1 MRPEAEV
8 AGVFATYPQDARKRL
23 LELRQLILDT
33 AAANP
38 EVGPLTETLKWGEAA
53 YLTEQSKSGTTIRIA
68 WKASAPTS
76 YAMYVHCQTN
86 LVDTFRTRFP
96 ELHYDGN
103 RAVIFDVDSPLAE
116 DAVAACISMALTYHL
131 DKRATRRRA

>member
-8 AGVFATYPQDARKRL
+8 ARVFATYPDDARQRL
-23 LELRQLILDT
+23 LQLRQLIFNT
-33 AAANP
+33 AAAHP
-38 EVGPLTETLKWGEAA
+38 DVGPLTETLKWGEAA
-53 YLTEQSKSGTTIRIA
+53 YLTEKSKSGTTIRIA

-96 ELHYDGN
+96 ELSYEGN
-103 RAVIFDVDSPLAE
+103 RAVVFDLDAPLAE
-116 DAVAACISMALTYHL
+116 EAAAGCISMALTYHL
-131 DKRATRRRA
+131 DKRAARRRA